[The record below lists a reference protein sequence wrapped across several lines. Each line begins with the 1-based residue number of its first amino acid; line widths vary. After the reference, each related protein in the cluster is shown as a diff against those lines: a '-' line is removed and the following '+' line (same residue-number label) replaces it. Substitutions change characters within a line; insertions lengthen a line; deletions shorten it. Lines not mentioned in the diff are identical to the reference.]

1 MQAHNDTDSEMESL
15 TADEKKETEY
25 GTLNLTSR
33 SRPPVESPDRTV
45 EVLARFK
52 LEALEEYV
60 QKNVFENT
68 NFRLSKFEKNL
79 RRALAVLGASWGVPW
94 RNAAAQAAI
103 IFSNVDARAAF
114 ETIFAGGIV
123 ITVGADGLWLML
135 EVGKMYGSKSIEEK
149 RITKNT
155 ESRLVRVTEKLFPCL
170 FAFISCI
177 PPVYASTK
185 YNSGAQQFLGIITFI
200 DNYGYGLY
208 GYSKLT
214 RTYMEKIHKPKTE
227 PESKELIEIR
237 DEFINKI
244 SLIIDNSIDNPESTE
259 ELMDYLYASNGSDN
273 ELVNSLEMKNIFKW
287 ITTLIVS
294 FSSSLVG
301 LFLTKEFMET
311 KILDN
316 IEFAI
321 CMAVLAEVPG
331 FIVTC
336 VSTENIF
343 GRFIDAIICKAN
355 EDSRRTIIKE
365 IYPRASL
372 AIPFLIFPISLTA
385 PTAGGYITYNTFGQE
400 TNSDFLQWGATASI
414 VAARIV
420 FANFTLNKLV
430 EELLLKIYEYR
441 HETDDPINK
450 KIRLRNLAGVI
461 SNSNLALF
469 KPLLDERKRVPQID
483 EEISQAEY
491 NLVPATP
498 RNDDIEEVEEI
509 PQQRSWCGIM

>member
-1 MQAHNDTDSEMESL
+1 MQAHNDTDFEMESL

-214 RTYMEKIHKPKTE
+214 RTYME
-227 PESKELIEIR
+227 
-237 DEFINKI
+237 N
-244 SLIIDNSIDNPESTE
+244 
-259 ELMDYLYASNGSDN
+259 
-273 ELVNSLEMKNIFKW
+273 
-287 ITTLIVS
+287 
-294 FSSSLVG
+294 
-301 LFLTKEFMET
+301 
-311 KILDN
+311 
-316 IEFAI
+316 
-321 CMAVLAEVPG
+321 
-331 FIVTC
+331 
-336 VSTENIF
+336 
-343 GRFIDAIICKAN
+343 
-355 EDSRRTIIKE
+355 
-365 IYPRASL
+365 
-372 AIPFLIFPISLTA
+372 
-385 PTAGGYITYNTFGQE
+385 
-400 TNSDFLQWGATASI
+400 
-414 VAARIV
+414 
-420 FANFTLNKLV
+420 
-430 EELLLKIYEYR
+430 
-441 HETDDPINK
+441 
-450 KIRLRNLAGVI
+450 
-461 SNSNLALF
+461 
-469 KPLLDERKRVPQID
+469 
-483 EEISQAEY
+483 
-491 NLVPATP
+491 
-498 RNDDIEEVEEI
+498 
-509 PQQRSWCGIM
+509 